1 MTIQACNL
9 EEGHEDCEFFVIA
22 NGKNDHYKACV
33 RPHRMPCIMKE
44 DISSPLFD
52 TEVPQGVVDS
62 ELTSVFNWFSERDKL
77 DEVKYKI
84 RPGGRNKDND

>member
-1 MTIQACNL
+1 MSIQPCNL
-9 EEGHEDCEFFVIA
+9 EEGHEYCEFFAVA
-22 NGKNDHYKACV
+22 NSKNGPYKACL

-44 DISSPLFD
+44 GTSGPLFD

-62 ELTSVFNWFSERDKL
+62 ELTSVFNWFSERDRL